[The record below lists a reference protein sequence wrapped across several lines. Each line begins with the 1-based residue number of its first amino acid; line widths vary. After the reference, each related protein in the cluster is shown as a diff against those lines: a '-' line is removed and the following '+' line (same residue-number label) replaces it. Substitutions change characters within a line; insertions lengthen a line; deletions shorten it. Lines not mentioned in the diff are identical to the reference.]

1 MKLFILLGLFTNLL
15 AFGSTLNSNTGR
27 GFDKNEIDIYI
38 SSTDCSGAGF
48 STATFRD
55 LVEDA
60 VDDYW
65 NAVPT
70 ADLKLNVKGVSNIDI
85 AGKTHNDILNDGLV
99 PANAILAGCNQS
111 FASPTTLGG
120 AVMSCTGNTCRAVL
134 IINSGAS
141 SQMPNQDRDTQIAV
155 IAHEV
160 GHAIGLGHTEI
171 SHNLMYFNISGKT
184 QNWLG
189 QDDIDGVSYLYPHD
203 EPALGCDF
211 LPLLGSMG
219 AIKDISDDDDD
230 MSGGF
235 MISILA
241 GVLLSLLFFT
251 PTKIFKSFI

>member
-1 MKLFILLGLFTNLL
+1 MKFIIAATILLSSF
-15 AFGSTLNSNTGR
+15 AFASTLNSNTGR
-27 GFDKNEIDIYI
+27 GFDKNEIDIYVA
-38 SSTDCSGAGF
+38 STDCTGAGF
-48 STATFRD
+48 STSTFRD

-60 VDDYW
+60 VDDFW
-65 NAVPT
+65 NAVPS

-120 AVMSCTGNTCRAVL
+120 AVMTCSGDTCRAVL

-141 SQMPNQDRDTQIAV
+141 SQMPAQTRDNQIAV
-155 IAHEV
+155 IAHEI
-160 GHAIGLGHTEI
+160 GHAIGLGHTEL
-171 SHNLMYFNISGKT
+171 SHNLMYYNISGKT

-203 EPALGCDF
+203 EPALGCDY

-251 PTKIFKSFI
+251 PTRIFKSFI